1 MVGPPHGKNSFGTPV
16 VNPRI
21 HTDDYQLVPLFAALK
36 PFEPELEKLQQ
47 EEQSR
52 RSSASSNGAE
62 KDGDGSGPT
71 RMGRNKNMK
80 MEDTNRKSASD
91 LPVELWDII
100 FKFVVPH
107 SDDDSYQS
115 LGSLFNCALTC
126 RVCPLSPCPLSLP
139 PSLPPSPPNPK
150 LTAIFQAWAYIALP
164 VLYRTHGY
172 GVFMPRPSS
181 TSPLSPP
188 QLG

>member
-1 MVGPPHGKNSFGTPV
+1 MVGPPHGNNSFGTSV

-52 RSSASSNGAE
+52 RNSASSNGAE
-62 KDGDGSGPT
+62 KDGDGSELA
-71 RMGRNKNMK
+71 MMERNSQNKYIK
-80 MEDTNRKSASD
+80 MEDTNKKSASD

-115 LGSLFNCALTC
+115 LGPLFNCALTC
-126 RVCPLSPCPLSLP
+126 RVCPLSPCHPPLP
-139 PSLPPSPPNPK
+139 PSLPPR
-150 LTAIFQAWAYIALP
+150 IQ
-164 VLYRTHGY
+164 R
-172 GVFMPRPSS
+172 
-181 TSPLSPP
+181 
-188 QLG
+188 

>member
-62 KDGDGSGPT
+62 AVGPQQESVHHGDGSGPAEK
-71 RMGRNKNMK
+71 GKNKNRK
-80 MEDTNRKSASD
+80 ENQIKKSASD

-100 FKFVVPH
+100 FNFVVPD
-107 SDDDSYQS
+107 SDDDSYRS
-115 LGSLFNCALTC
+115 LGPLFNCTLT
-126 RVCPLSPCPLSLP
+126 
-139 PSLPPSPPNPK
+139 
-150 LTAIFQAWAYIALP
+150 
-164 VLYRTHGY
+164 
-172 GVFMPRPSS
+172 
-181 TSPLSPP
+181 
-188 QLG
+188 

>member
-21 HTDDYQLVPLFAALK
+21 RTDDYQLVPLFAALK

-62 KDGDGSGPT
+62 KDGDGSGPA

-80 MEDTNRKSASD
+80 MEVSSFPHHMFSNRSFLILQTGCVK
-91 LPVELWDII
+91 
-100 FKFVVPH
+100 
-107 SDDDSYQS
+107 
-115 LGSLFNCALTC
+115 
-126 RVCPLSPCPLSLP
+126 
-139 PSLPPSPPNPK
+139 
-150 LTAIFQAWAYIALP
+150 
-164 VLYRTHGY
+164 
-172 GVFMPRPSS
+172 
-181 TSPLSPP
+181 
-188 QLG
+188 